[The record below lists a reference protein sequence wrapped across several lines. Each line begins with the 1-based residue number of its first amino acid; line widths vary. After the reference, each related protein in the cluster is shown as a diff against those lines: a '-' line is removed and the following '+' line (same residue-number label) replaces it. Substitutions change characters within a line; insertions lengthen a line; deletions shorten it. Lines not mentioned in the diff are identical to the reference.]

1 MKIKMVDVAKRLGIS
16 KATVSLAVNGK
27 PGVNEQTR
35 QKVLECIKE
44 LEKNN
49 GVFPEPLNSPEKEA
63 HRRMIKVLIINHRR
77 RVVCDPELDL

>member
-49 GVFPEPLNSPEKEA
+49 GVFPEPRILSKKKPIGE
-63 HRRMIKVLIINHRR
+63 
-77 RVVCDPELDL
+77 

>member
-44 LEKNN
+44 LEKNKDYIDSIIKMN
-49 GVFPEPLNSPEKEA
+49 AEKAQRIAQRTLSKVHRKIGFPD
-63 HRRMIKVLIINHRR
+63 RIR
-77 RVVCDPELDL
+77 